1 MALKT
6 LDSGLDLSWNIQC
19 FGIRAV
25 NVANKQTER
34 KTNSYIVIIH
44 SKGEFAGLE
53 SKFLCKYILCFTL
66 LNAYSL

>member
-25 NVANKQTER
+25 NVANKQTDC
-34 KTNSYIVIIH
+34 KTNSYIVIILC
-44 SKGEFAGLE
+44 KCEFAGLGLE
-53 SKFLCKYILCFTL
+53 YNFFLAFS
-66 LNAYSL
+66 SLMRI